1 MKIKMMDV
9 AKEQNTNYK
18 VDSKQQLAS
27 SHKDRTQIMTCT
39 VEDNDKQ
46 MVLNGWKKMACFTED
61 QLNSFY

>member
-1 MKIKMMDV
+1 MMKIKMMDV

-46 MVLNGWKKMACFTED
+46 MVLNG
-61 QLNSFY
+61 